1 MSTLIRACSTRGLS
15 RSKATSP
22 TSPKDNSNHN
32 PHPTSTKARRIEH
45 LPAELFAMILKHAS
59 GIAQIDTHRNYL
71 QHQAQHP
78 SLPTMIQLIRH
89 HRNPQITQVNQHWR
103 RTILAEFHQYAI
115 YDGASDQMLA
125 APEHLALVRCVLVS
139 IADGS
144 RAFRSVARGL
154 FWLPLR
160 VRRGVRCL
168 GLCMGVGSPI
178 SMSEYGALAE
188 AFPGLVRVF
197 VELGGLGTKLRSVLP
212 VLVGESSGAAVSA
225 ISLGAGAGLGAVGM
239 ARLVRHSA
247 PALQYLALGRAEIA
261 DLCRLF
267 WPLQKTTTGGS
278 LFPRLKRL
286 YFLLCPGSTAR
297 PIEHLAGALAPFP
310 MLEELCYGVDF
321 EHSPVDAEGQGQG
334 QGELTAENRQVFSE
348 QILQFPMPHLRI
360 LKTDAPPSMDYLML
374 RGHTLSALDYLSLVN
389 YNEQPTNTALS
400 HMLNAAAR
408 SAHSLKHLGCWAIN
422 IPPPHYTALNL
433 SFPPHPT
440 LQVLDLKTWN
450 ISLLDLNNLLSHLPN
465 LQEIKITL
473 TRPQDHIAHDRIAL
487 NLELRRVWIGAV
499 ESKESGVWDSAALE
513 SLVEVVTR
521 MLNLRELLVFTRA
534 FEKLRT
540 CILRGRSEDIFN
552 FAKTVNIGICHC
564 HEELVK
570 RTTYMCL

>member
-1 MSTLIRACSTRGLS
+1 
-15 RSKATSP
+15 
-22 TSPKDNSNHN
+22 
-32 PHPTSTKARRIEH
+32 
-45 LPAELFAMILKHAS
+45 MILKHAS
-59 GIAQIDTHRNYL
+59 GIAQIDTHRDYL

-89 HRNPQITQVNQHWR
+89 HRNLQITQVNQHWR

-115 YDGASDQMLA
+115 YDGASDQILA
-125 APEHLALVRCVLVS
+125 VPEHLALVRCVLVS
-139 IADGS
+139 ITDGS

-168 GLCMGVGSPI
+168 GLCMGVGSTI

-212 VLVGESSGAAVSA
+212 VLVGESPGAAVSA
-225 ISLGAGAGLGAVGM
+225 ISLSAGAGLGAVGM

-267 WPLQKTTTGGS
+267 WPLQKTITGRA

-286 YFLLCPGSTAR
+286 YFLLCPGSTAL
-297 PIEHLAGALAPFP
+297 PIEYSAGALAPFP
-310 MLEELCYGVDF
+310 VLEELCYGVDF

-334 QGELTAENRQVFSE
+334 ELTAENRQVFSE
-348 QILQFPMPHLRI
+348 QILRSPMPHLRI

-400 HMLNAAAR
+400 HMLSAAAC
-408 SAHSLKHLGCWAIN
+408 SARSLKYLGCWAIN
-422 IPPPHYTALNL
+422 VPSPHYTALNL

-440 LQVLDLKTWN
+440 LQALDLKTWN
-450 ISLLDLNNLLSHLPN
+450 ISLLDLNNLLNHLPN

-473 TRPQDHIAHDRIAL
+473 TRPQDHMARDRIDL

-521 MLNLRELLVFTRA
+521 MLNLRE
-534 FEKLRT
+534 
-540 CILRGRSEDIFN
+540 
-552 FAKTVNIGICHC
+552 TVNIGICHC

>member
-1 MSTLIRACSTRGLS
+1 MSTLTRSCSTRGSS

-32 PHPTSTKARRIEH
+32 HSRNHSRNPHPTSTKARRIEH
-45 LPAELFAMILKHAS
+45 LPPELFAMILKHAS
-59 GIAQIDTHRNYL
+59 GIAQIDTHRDYL

-89 HRNPQITQVNQHWR
+89 HRKLQITQVNQHWR

-115 YDGASDQMLA
+115 YDGASDQILA
-125 APEHLALVRCVLVS
+125 VPEHLALVRCMLC
-139 IADGS
+139 GS
-144 RAFRSVARGL
+144 RLVLASTG
-154 FWLPLR
+154 

-188 AFPGLVRVF
+188 AFPRLVRVF

-267 WPLQKTTTGGS
+267 WPLQKTITGGS

-286 YFLLCPGSTAR
+286 YFLLCPGPTAR
-297 PIEHLAGALAPFP
+297 PIEYLADALAPFP

-321 EHSPVDAEGQGQG
+321 EHSPVGVESQG

-348 QILQFPMPHLRI
+348 QILQSSMPHLRI

-389 YNEQPTNTALS
+389 YNEQPTNIALS
-400 HMLNAAAR
+400 HMLNATAR
-408 SAHSLKHLGCWAIN
+408 SAHSLKYLGCWAIN
-422 IPPPHYTALNL
+422 IPSPHYTALNL

-450 ISLLDLNNLLSHLPN
+450 ISLLDLNSLLSHLPN

-473 TRPQDHIAHDRIAL
+473 TRPQDHIACDRIAL

-499 ESKESGVWDSAALE
+499 EIPGGGGYENA
-513 SLVEVVTR
+513 
-521 MLNLRELLVFTRA
+521 
-534 FEKLRT
+534 
-540 CILRGRSEDIFN
+540 
-552 FAKTVNIGICHC
+552 
-564 HEELVK
+564 
-570 RTTYMCL
+570 